1 MIKLKSILQR
11 ETHTVIGDKGKMR
24 PLILTIKSHGGK
36 QDDTLSLRPKGT
48 QYELHITLT
57 QLWHLL
63 EHRYA
68 GV

>member
-1 MIKLKSILQR
+1 MLQIKPKLQR
-11 ETHTVIGDKGKMR
+11 ETFTVIGDKGKLR

-36 QDDTLSLRPKGT
+36 QADTLSLRPKGT

-63 EHRYA
+63 EYRYA